1 MIKIVIDEM
10 NINCEKSK
18 TVKKNNKKKKK
29 KKERKE
35 KEKRSKFKKMTFDV
49 GVLSRNRLVTRER
62 SHREANGD
70 NRIR

>member
-29 KKERKE
+29 KRKKE
-35 KEKRSKFKKMTFDV
+35 KKRKNEVNLKK
-49 GVLSRNRLVTRER
+49 
-62 SHREANGD
+62 
-70 NRIR
+70 